1 MAYELDEAAK
11 KVKAQWENEKLTK
24 EQIEYNRK
32 NVGETEAERKN
43 YDSKYGDWSVKPT
56 FKLEDGKVKVSG
68 SSGYLKSDIV
78 KQAKNT
84 ISDYFKGYDL
94 SNKQVAEAL
103 GKTLDETNKQI
114 DSYLNYQEYNKF
126 LKDTGFSDD
135 AYRNY
140 ALAAQEADPKNSTN
154 IMNSKKKIT
163 GYGKNGK
170 KLTLTPAEWLD
181 YYKKNWN
188 PEDRA
193 QLWMDGA
200 EALARASSGKGKD
213 DDLYKALPY
222 ILMGSKETQ
231 NIPAQVLNQ
240 LNPFDEG
247 GMDWAKDAENAKT
260 MVPVY
265 GFEDT
270 DETSVLAQTFL
281 RQLAMRGLEISSDV
295 VDMTKNPWFDL
306 GAQSGAQF
314 FGIDDFENSDLKD
327 LDEEDYQFYAEWAA
341 RLKEMYPDVSTH
353 GVIDYKK
360 VLNNY
365 LLPDYY
371 GTNPEDSEE
380 KKQWAENKAKEDA
393 KMLALVDYFARSG
406 KAVDDIREREE
417 FNGPWKVTTK
427 AGDYT
432 GFGAYNDFRE
442 KVKKFDE
449 GAAGG
454 YEKWVQSN
462 VDDMNKYIQRMSV
475 YAPNAASTGMVAG
488 TIATFALEQLALG
501 WLTGGALTATNIAD
515 RLTRAGY
522 RFASGLGKTEA
533 SIRLGQQ
540 ILAKSPKV
548 AEVLKALAEG
558 GKKGWEAA
566 KGLDAVSKIIYV
578 TGEIGT
584 WAVKELGEDVIR
596 GLVDDTIMKKSFD
609 SQGNLDPN
617 KLVENIYMNAIM
629 AGIGHGAKGALKGLA
644 SIVDNASTRNIDGVE
659 LNASQRHQLDLFQKA
674 LDDQNRRIQF
684 KGWNEDGN
692 PVISLYGKTKILD
705 QLSPSEKTMATI
717 DEATGA
723 VMPTAS
729 RTIEEVMSD
738 DEVSDGVKQKISEA
752 VEEQKADNGDI
763 KTKIEEKLTDDE
775 IREAFP
781 DGIVKVGDQTIK
793 VDTKEF
799 TAGDVGRTT
808 GKEFSNMDEA
818 ITGLKSATKT
828 SDFASGVR
836 GILRHSVQVAKEF
849 KQAIQDFADANNMT
863 VRDVMIAIRESRLS
877 GQEKI
882 PGLQEL
888 WDNSWKPLQEK
899 LLDLQEALTGIR
911 PTEHNFYFR
920 DMLEG
925 TFKLGDDGKFSINLD
940 SVEDA
945 LGGEASFDLSASS
958 TAHNSGKLGDIAADR
973 LEYDPEVLMR
983 EFVAS
988 RMQTIWQ
995 TNDMGKVFAT
1005 MEEAHAAGEFNFTEA
1020 DAKKSVDTTKQV
1032 ATDVESS
1039 EGVQAVQEMTNV
1051 SELDDDFGS
1060 SATAEIDSEIEATKA
1075 RIAELEKQSEQTV
1088 VAKTVTNQ
1096 ADAEALIKELAS
1108 RNDSDMAKRITS
1120 GEKPDEIVS
1129 DKLRSGINSINKK
1142 FHAGE
1147 ALTDD
1152 EAKNADFVDSL
1163 FVERTTGPKTL
1174 YRYQPRGTSGRLKK
1188 GKTITPNF
1196 WQFTSENI
1204 DRATTYKNISRG
1216 GVMYKYNIPENS
1228 PILDMTGF
1236 RQAADPENY
1245 TNWNEILLPRGVE
1258 YRITNV
1264 TRPDVKGKFQ
1274 GNYTEVELTPVVKTS
1289 QLEEASAKGASALKA
1304 KDVADMSDD
1313 EVVSAVAKTG
1323 KQFQKNLKDAIIKW
1337 RDEKAEPALQ
1347 QLGFFNG
1354 QGGRNTLHIDAA
1366 SYFKH
1371 NNIEGGMSDVPGGLR
1386 GLVVGRD
1393 SAAKQRLAPK
1403 TIEDIAEDA
1412 SNATGVKYTPSQVN
1426 KILNDYAATH
1436 SGKVSGKDIKDF
1448 FAENPDAK
1456 IVAWQ
1461 GSEKGTGK
1469 AIIKREGKEYI
1480 LSREAEQTADNT
1492 DSAKLNAELA
1502 SEKHKLAG
1510 LESTRRAI
1518 LNAETFSDDEAKI
1531 VDEISTLNIDIDRM
1545 KAEIK
1550 DRQTLQYKKQTVQ
1563 DFHKLDY
1570 ETRKQMVKEFV
1581 RHNPDYV
1588 VAYRN
1593 QNTGVDDWYSNG
1605 SGVHGDNKTFDSYG
1619 SDKGDLKDAVWLTTD
1634 EEWAEGKERA
1644 SAQAYNGAPEQ
1655 TVVIPIKRSL
1665 IVDGGGEQPS
1675 YDPKLGEADMAYF
1688 DNPYYS
1694 LKRFSELNGNKI
1706 VQTRATQLE
1715 DEWIAARD
1723 ENGGVTDAMRYR
1735 LNPEFYNR
1743 TELVLFKDQLPNVK
1757 TDGEKAVVDFANENA
1772 KARAEVEMNGRVN
1785 QRAIRDLETDIKT
1798 TEDYIKGLQEQK
1810 AAMKNE
1816 APAKPDTSDEATQK
1830 TQLKQEVESNKK
1842 EILDTQ
1848 KKFNASAKK
1857 SNAAEL
1863 ISRNSGYSNRAQR
1876 VDARAPIGVNFLP
1889 GNPFGK
1895 FFSWVNDHFTKA
1907 NSIKVEFS
1915 GYKADGSPTT
1925 MAITAYNGGY
1935 KMYAEAGSF
1944 ARNVIVDI
1952 QNGESLW
1959 DAIYKQVYDNGFF
1972 IEPSKSQIK
1981 KYGALRVQDQ
1991 AAKVTDKIMDRI
2003 TADQRFSHVFNDD
2016 GTVKSTDGLLAILTT
2031 RFMGQGISD
2040 FTKFLRKANWDSFT
2054 KGQKDWLNARMYEM
2068 TASVN
2073 KSTAR
2078 KVIEGLMRASMA
2090 LRYRSNMYWNF
2101 KNGQLQLTECQRLF
2115 TMNKLGDFSATLK
2128 RLVTDEE
2135 YRQKASDYT
2144 YILAADSAGAGFS
2157 KSELDSSTDA
2167 FVKVGAASVFSKD
2180 GILTNIDT
2188 VKAKF
2193 GEIDDAALASIH
2205 GGEYAKNFI
2214 LIAGFLA
2221 AGERQGLSGAELDAY
2236 VRNRFNVEALA
2247 GTKVGRIGLTDSRI
2261 GQFTF
2266 MYLGFPIRDL
2276 TLQVHTIRG
2285 GGTMGGKGW
2294 KKFVGAADYLGKMLG
2309 AKGLMWA
2316 VEAPW
2321 GYSLMD
2327 QLNIDPFGV
2336 MEQYDPINT
2345 PYEERE
2351 PGWRVVDY
2359 LVKYNP
2365 LLQGAMTNTAA
2376 DIYMKYRAAEEEAR
2390 ANYKEQH
2397 DGSTEGFQWSIF
2409 QDGAENLNDIMR
2421 GLAPIGNA
2429 ALGYIPGY
2437 TAYSRAIGEI
2447 GDLDRGYHLS
2457 QSGNRMYETNTD
2469 LGNALWGAFTGR
2481 KNTANAQ
2488 AYYQTPNPIRGLID
2502 NGLPGLGQQLERALP
2517 IKFDSLLAGKN
2528 PFRRFREFDP
2538 VDSETY
2544 DDWFDGSYQD
2554 QQNWTTGLYQFREE
2568 AQQIQDKYN
2577 NYVSEGR
2584 EVNTM
2589 NARENELA
2597 DLRKRLEAYAQA
2609 YVAKHP
2615 EGLSIG
2621 KQNQLINVLN
2631 MNKKKTLDQAFAESQ
2646 GEYTDEWDKAE
2657 NRYMQGDFPTPYG
2670 LTQNKQG
2677 EISYAQSPQL
2687 QQALSQHRYGI
2698 SSDAAPA
2705 IKQLYNSQKYS
2716 TPLGNMTMK
2725 EYHDA
2730 VYSQLQEEWD
2740 KSKPNYDRIT
2750 KIQEAYLEEISKNV
2764 IQPILNTYGSS
2775 VLSAGKSSDITQ
2787 EFGKMLYSMI
2797 PSNEYRIDKRGRQ
2810 IYKSTPY
2817 MTVDI
2822 PKWLNKN
2829 FGAYRKSTNTTNR
2842 KVSDR
2847 LSSIRS
2853 SINQGHKST
2862 AKAKARAL
2870 IQDIGNGKASVS
2882 RDELEWLQGVLND

>member
-11 KVKAQWENEKLTK
+11 RIKEQWESEELTK

-32 NVGETEAERKN
+32 HVGETEEERKN

-56 FKLEDGKVKVSG
+56 FKLDNGKVKVTG
-68 SSGYLKSDIV
+68 SAGYLNSDIV
-78 KQAKNT
+78 KQAKKT

-94 SNKQVAEAL
+94 SNKQVSEAL
-103 GKTLDETNKQI
+103 GKTIDETNKQI
-114 DSYLNYQEYNKF
+114 DSYLNYQEYSKF
-126 LKDTGFSDD
+126 LKDTGFSDE

-140 ALAAQEADPKNSTN
+140 ALATQEADPKNSTN
-154 IMNSKKKIT
+154 ITNSKKKIT
-163 GYGKNGK
+163 GYGKDGK
-170 KLTLTPAEWLD
+170 PLTLTPAEWLD

-200 EALARASSGKGKD
+200 EALARASSGKGTD

-247 GMDWAKDAENAKT
+247 GMDWAKDVENAKT

-270 DETSVLAQTFL
+270 NETSVLAQTFL
-281 RQLAMRGLEISSDV
+281 RQLAMRGLEITSDV
-295 VDMTKNPWFDL
+295 VDMAKNPWFDL
-306 GAQSGAQF
+306 GAQSGASF
-314 FGIDDFENSDLKD
+314 FDIEDFKNSDLTELTREEYQEFAQIARDAKERGLDTYEELKD
-327 LDEEDYQFYAEWAA
+327 EYGASMAKLLWTVSYFST
-341 RLKEMYPDVSTH
+341 LKEAGPVKPV
-353 GVIDYKK
+353 GNGK
-360 VLNNY
+360 VLDTIRDENGNVV
-365 LLPDYY
+365 
-371 GTNPEDSEE
+371 
-380 KKQWAENKAKEDA
+380 AE
-393 KMLALVDYFARSG
+393 
-406 KAVDDIREREE
+406 
-417 FNGPWKVTTK
+417 
-427 AGDYT
+427 AGDYPGYAT
-432 GFGAYNDFRE
+432 YRDFQK
-442 KVKKFDE
+442 KVSSFDE
-449 GAAGG
+449 GSSGQ

-462 VDDMNKYIQRMSV
+462 IDDMNKYIQRMSV
-475 YAPNAASTGMVAG
+475 YAPNAASAGMVAG

-522 RFASGLGKTEA
+522 RFASGLGKTKA
-533 SIRLGQQ
+533 SIQLGQQ

-584 WAVKELGEDVIR
+584 WAAKELGEDVIR

-617 KLVENIYMNAIM
+617 KLVENIYMNALM

-659 LNASQRHQLDLFQKA
+659 LNASQRHQLNLFQKA

-705 QLSPSEKTMATI
+705 QLSPSENTMAMI

-729 RTIEEVMSD
+729 RTIEEIMSD
-738 DEVSDGVKQKISEA
+738 EEVSDGVKQKINEA
-752 VEEQKADNGDI
+752 IEEQKADNGDI

-781 DGIVKVGDQTIK
+781 DGTMKVGDQTIK

-799 TAGDVGRTT
+799 TAGDVGRAT

-818 ITGLKSATKT
+818 IAGLRGATKT

-836 GILRHSVQVAKEF
+836 GILRHSVEAAKEF

-940 SVEDA
+940 SVEDT
-945 LGGEASFDLSASS
+945 LGGDASFDLSASS
-958 TAHNSGKLGDIAADR
+958 TAHNSGKLGDVAADK

-1005 MEEAHAAGEFNFTEA
+1005 MEEAHAAGEFDFTEA

-1032 ATDVESS
+1032 ATEVENS

-1051 SELDDDFGS
+1051 SELDEGFGS
-1060 SATAEIDSEIEATKA
+1060 SATAGVDSEIEATKA
-1075 RIAELEKQSEQTV
+1075 RISELETKINGAGQADNAKLDAEL
-1088 VAKTVTNQ
+1088 VA
-1096 ADAEALIKELAS
+1096 
-1108 RNDSDMAKRITS
+1108 
-1120 GEKPDEIVS
+1120 
-1129 DKLRSGINSINKK
+1129 
-1142 FHAGE
+1142 
-1147 ALTDD
+1147 
-1152 EAKNADFVDSL
+1152 
-1163 FVERTTGPKTL
+1163 
-1174 YRYQPRGTSGRLKK
+1174 
-1188 GKTITPNF
+1188 
-1196 WQFTSENI
+1196 
-1204 DRATTYKNISRG
+1204 
-1216 GVMYKYNIPENS
+1216 
-1228 PILDMTGF
+1228 
-1236 RQAADPENY
+1236 
-1245 TNWNEILLPRGVE
+1245 
-1258 YRITNV
+1258 
-1264 TRPDVKGKFQ
+1264 
-1274 GNYTEVELTPVVKTS
+1274 
-1289 QLEEASAKGASALKA
+1289 
-1304 KDVADMSDD
+1304 
-1313 EVVSAVAKTG
+1313 
-1323 KQFQKNLKDAIIKW
+1323 
-1337 RDEKAEPALQ
+1337 
-1347 QLGFFNG
+1347 
-1354 QGGRNTLHIDAA
+1354 
-1366 SYFKH
+1366 
-1371 NNIEGGMSDVPGGLR
+1371 
-1386 GLVVGRD
+1386 
-1393 SAAKQRLAPK
+1393 
-1403 TIEDIAEDA
+1403 
-1412 SNATGVKYTPSQVN
+1412 
-1426 KILNDYAATH
+1426 
-1436 SGKVSGKDIKDF
+1436 
-1448 FAENPDAK
+1448 
-1456 IVAWQ
+1456 
-1461 GSEKGTGK
+1461 
-1469 AIIKREGKEYI
+1469 
-1480 LSREAEQTADNT
+1480 
-1492 DSAKLNAELA
+1492 
-1502 SEKHKLAG
+1502 EKHKLAG

-1531 VDEISTLNIDIDRM
+1531 DEEIS
-1545 KAEIK
+1545 
-1550 DRQTLQYKKQTVQ
+1550 
-1563 DFHKLDY
+1563 
-1570 ETRKQMVKEFV
+1570 
-1581 RHNPDYV
+1581 
-1588 VAYRN
+1588 
-1593 QNTGVDDWYSNG
+1593 
-1605 SGVHGDNKTFDSYG
+1605 
-1619 SDKGDLKDAVWLTTD
+1619 
-1634 EEWAEGKERA
+1634 
-1644 SAQAYNGAPEQ
+1644 
-1655 TVVIPIKRSL
+1655 
-1665 IVDGGGEQPS
+1665 
-1675 YDPKLGEADMAYF
+1675 
-1688 DNPYYS
+1688 
-1694 LKRFSELNGNKI
+1694 
-1706 VQTRATQLE
+1706 
-1715 DEWIAARD
+1715 
-1723 ENGGVTDAMRYR
+1723 
-1735 LNPEFYNR
+1735 
-1743 TELVLFKDQLPNVK
+1743 
-1757 TDGEKAVVDFANENA
+1757 
-1772 KARAEVEMNGRVN
+1772 
-1785 QRAIRDLETDIKT
+1785 
-1798 TEDYIKGLQEQK
+1798 
-1810 AAMKNE
+1810 
-1816 APAKPDTSDEATQK
+1816 KPDMSDEATQK
-1830 TQLKQEVESNKK
+1830 TQLKQEAESNKK
-1842 EILDTQ
+1842 EILNAQ

-1863 ISRNSGYSNRAQR
+1863 ISRNSGYSNRATR
-1876 VDARAPIGVNFLP
+1876 VDARAPIGVNYLP

-1952 QNGESLW
+1952 QNGETLW
-1959 DAIYKQVYDNGFF
+1959 DAIYRQVYDNGFF

-2003 TADQRFSHVFNDD
+2003 TTDQRFSHVFNDD
-2016 GTVKSTDGLLAILTT
+2016 GTVKSTEGLISILTT

-2040 FTKFLRKANWDSFT
+2040 FTKFIRKANWDSFT

-2078 KVIEGLMRASMA
+2078 KVVEGLMRASMA

-2115 TMNKLGDFSATLK
+2115 TMNKLGDFGSTLK
-2128 RLVTDEE
+2128 RLVTDKE

-2144 YILAADSAGAGFS
+2144 YILAADSSGAGLS

-2167 FVKVGAASVFSKD
+2167 FVKVGAASVFSKE

-2247 GTKVGRIGLTDSRI
+2247 GTNVGKIGLTDSRI

-2276 TLQVHTIRG
+2276 TLQVHTLKG
-2285 GGTMGGKGW
+2285 GGTIGGKGW
-2294 KKFVGAADYLGKMLG
+2294 KRFVGAADYLGKMLG

-2327 QLNIDPFGV
+2327 QLSIDPFGV

-2365 LLQGAMTNTAA
+2365 LLQGAMTNTIA

-2397 DGSTEGFQWSIF
+2397 DGSTDGFQWSIF
-2409 QDGAENLNDIMR
+2409 QDGAENFNDIMQ
-2421 GLAPIGNA
+2421 GLAPVGNA

-2437 TAYSRAIGEI
+2437 AAYSRVMGEM

-2469 LGNALWGAFTGR
+2469 LGNVLWGAFTGR

-2488 AYYQTPNPIRGLID
+2488 EYYQTANPIRGIME
-2502 NGLPGLGQQLERALP
+2502 NGIAGLGQQLERALP
-2517 IKFDSLLAGKN
+2517 VKIDSLLAGKN
-2528 PFRRFREFDP
+2528 PFRKFREFDP

-2568 AQQIQDKYN
+2568 AQQIQDKYDK
-2577 NYVSEGR
+2577 YVSEGR

-2597 DLRKRLEAYAQA
+2597 DLRKRLEAYAKA
-2609 YVAKHP
+2609 YAAKHP
-2615 EGLSIG
+2615 EGISIS

-2631 MNKKKTLDQAFAESQ
+2631 MNKNKTLDQAFAESQ

-2698 SSDAAPA
+2698 SSDAAPM

-2725 EYHDA
+2725 DYHDA

-2750 KIQEAYLEEISKNV
+2750 KIQEAYLDEISKNV

-2775 VLSAGKSSDITQ
+2775 VLSAGKSSDIMQ

-2797 PSNEYRIDKRGRQ
+2797 PSNEYRIDKKGRQ

-2829 FGAYRKSTNTTNR
+2829 FGAYQKSTNTTNR
-2842 KVSDR
+2842 KTSDR

-2853 SINQGHKST
+2853 SIDQGHKST